1 MALARAKIVPINVAD
16 EMAKS
21 FLDYSMSVII
31 SRALPDAR
39 DGLKPSQ
46 RRILYAMD
54 GLGVQPNRKHV
65 KCAKIVGETMGNFHP
80 HGDMAIYP
88 TLVGMGQW
96 WGIRH
101 LLIEGRGNFGSIDGD
116 PPASMRYTEARLHHL
131 GAALMG
137 DMEKD
142 TVDFVPT
149 YDERLTEPVVLPAA
163 FPNLIVNGGT
173 GIAVGMATNIP
184 PHNLGETIDALIALI
199 ENPKLTAD
207 EILKIMPGPDF
218 PTGALICGKESIASY
233 YKTGRG
239 SLKMRGKVSVEDGRS
254 GKQQLVITE
263 VPYNVNPEELI
274 KRVAELVEEKKL
286 EGISDAR
293 NESDESIRIVLE
305 LKRDVIPKV
314 VINNLYKHTA
324 LESSFGVIMLAL
336 DGRRPKLLPMRDM
349 LICYMEH
356 RREVII
362 RRTKFDLKVAEDRA
376 HVLEGYKTA
385 LDHLDDF
392 VKIIRASKDRL
403 TARTKLQQKYK
414 LSDRQVDA
422 VLELR
427 LYQLTG
433 LEREKIEEE
442 YLELIKRIEELRS
455 ILASEKKV
463 YALIRKELL
472 EIKEK
477 YADKRRTHIVKDE
490 GDIETEDL
498 IAKEGTLI
506 TLSHA
511 GYIKRTSADSYRAQK
526 RGGKGVMG
534 MKSKEETGKDEET
547 DFVEHLFSA
556 TTHDYLM
563 FFTSTGRVYVEKV
576 YEIPEMGRTARG
588 KSIANVLALQSGE
601 KIAALICVKEFTDK
615 QHLVMATS
623 SGIVK
628 KTNLSDYAN
637 FRKGGIIGIKI
648 ESGDELIGCALTSGT
663 QEIVLVTSEGM
674 SLRFHEDQLRD
685 QGRATV
691 GVYGIR
697 PEKKDKVVGAAVVD
711 AKSTLLVV
719 GDNGVGKRTS
729 FDDYRSQTRG
739 GKGIITMKTTDK
751 TGAVAGA
758 ISVKE
763 DDEIMLITNKGQMV
777 RTKVKDIRESGR
789 NTQGVYLVRLEKGD
803 RLHGV
808 ARVVETDEKDEEQL
822 ELGT

>member
-1 MALARAKIVPINVAD
+1 MAVVKEKIVPINVAD
-16 EMAKS
+16 EMQKS

-54 GLGVQPNRKHV
+54 GLGIQPNRKPV
-65 KCAKIVGETMGNFHP
+65 KCAKIVGETMGNYHP

-131 GAALMG
+131 GAALMN
-137 DMEKD
+137 DMDRD

-184 PHNLGETIDALIALI
+184 PHNLGETIDAIVALI
-199 ENPKLTAD
+199 EDPKLTA
-207 EILKIMPGPDF
+207 EQILKIMPGPDF
-218 PTGALICGKESIASY
+218 PTGALICGKDSIISY

-239 SLKMRGKVSVEDGRS
+239 SLKLRGKVSVEDGRS

-305 LKRDVIPKV
+305 LKRDVVAKV
-314 VINNLYKHTA
+314 VINNLYKHTS

-336 DGRRPKLLPMRDM
+336 DGRRPKLMPMRDM
-349 LICYMEH
+349 LICYLEH
-356 RREVII
+356 RREVVI
-362 RRTKFDLKVAEDRA
+362 RRTKYDLRVAEDRA
-376 HVLEGYKTA
+376 HILEGYKKA

-392 VKIIRASKDRL
+392 VKIIRAAQDRAS
-403 TARTKLQQKYK
+403 AREKLIAKYK
-414 LSDRQVDA
+414 LSDRQADA
-422 VLELR
+422 ILELR

-442 YLELIKRIEELRS
+442 YLAVIQKIEELRS

-463 YALIRKELL
+463 YAIIKKELL
-472 EIKEK
+472 EIREK
-477 YADKRRTHIVKDE
+477 YADKRRTQIVKDE
-490 GDIETEDL
+490 GEIDVQDL

-526 RGGKGVMG
+526 RGGKGVIG
-534 MKSKEETGKDEET
+534 MKSKEEKGDEDET
-547 DFVEHLFSA
+547 DFIEHLFAAS
-556 TTHDYLM
+556 THDYLM

-588 KSIANVLALQSGE
+588 KSIANVLALQPGE
-601 KIAALICVKEFTDK
+601 KIAALICVQEFTEE

-637 FRKGGIIGIKI
+637 FRKGGIIGIKV
-648 ESGDELIGCALTSGT
+648 EAGDQLIGCALTNGK

-674 SLRFHEDQLRD
+674 SLRFNEDQLRD

-711 AKSTLLVV
+711 PKATLLVV

-729 FDDYRSQTRG
+729 FEDYRSQTRG

-751 TGAVAGA
+751 TGLVAGA
-758 ISVKE
+758 ISVKDE
-763 DDEIMLITNKGQMV
+763 DEIMLITEKGQMV

-789 NTQGVYLVRLEKGD
+789 NTSGVYLVRLQKGD
-803 RLHGV
+803 RLQGV
-808 ARVVETDEKDEEQL
+808 ARVVDTEEDEQL

>member
-1 MALARAKIVPINVAD
+1 
-16 EMAKS
+16 
-21 FLDYSMSVII
+21 
-31 SRALPDAR
+31 
-39 DGLKPSQ
+39 
-46 RRILYAMD
+46 
-54 GLGVQPNRKHV
+54 
-65 KCAKIVGETMGNFHP
+65 
-80 HGDMAIYP
+80 
-88 TLVGMGQW
+88 
-96 WGIRH
+96 
-101 LLIEGRGNFGSIDGD
+101 
-116 PPASMRYTEARLHHL
+116 
-131 GAALMG
+131 
-137 DMEKD
+137 
-142 TVDFVPT
+142 
-149 YDERLTEPVVLPAA
+149 
-163 FPNLIVNGGT
+163 
-173 GIAVGMATNIP
+173 
-184 PHNLGETIDALIALI
+184 
-199 ENPKLTAD
+199 
-207 EILKIMPGPDF
+207 MPGPDF
-218 PTGALICGKESIASY
+218 PTGALICGKESIISY

-239 SLKMRGKVSVEDGRS
+239 SLKLRGKVSVEDGRS

-336 DGRRPKLLPMRDM
+336 DGRRPKLMPMRDM
-349 LICYMEH
+349 LICYLEH
-356 RREVII
+356 RREVVI

-376 HVLEGYKTA
+376 HILEGYKKA

-392 VKIIRASKDRL
+392 VKIIRASKDRA
-403 TARTKLQQKYK
+403 TAKEKLIGKYK
-414 LSDRQVDA
+414 LSDRQADA
-422 VLELR
+422 ILELR

-433 LEREKIEEE
+433 LERDKIEEE
-442 YLELIKRIEELRS
+442 YLAVIQKIEELRS

-463 YALIRKELL
+463 YTIIKKELL
-472 EIKEK
+472 EIREK
-477 YADKRRTHIVKDE
+477 YADKRRSQIVKDE
-490 GDIETEDL
+490 GEIDVQDL
-498 IAKEGTLI
+498 IAKESTLI

-526 RGGKGVMG
+526 RGGKGVIG
-534 MKSKEETGKDEET
+534 MKSKEEKGEDEET

-556 TTHDYLM
+556 STHDYLM

-588 KSIANVLALQSGE
+588 KSIANVLALQPGE
-601 KIAALICVKEFTDK
+601 KIAALICVQEFTDK

-628 KTNLSDYAN
+628 KTNLSDYSN

-648 ESGDELIGCALTSGT
+648 ESGDHLIACALTNGT

-711 AKSTLLVV
+711 PKATLLVV
-719 GDNGVGKRTS
+719 GENGVGKRTS
-729 FDDYRSQTRG
+729 FEDYRSQTRG

-751 TGAVAGA
+751 TGLVAGA
-758 ISVKE
+758 ISVK
-763 DDEIMLITNKGQMV
+763 DADEIMMITEKGQMV

-789 NTQGVYLVRLEKGD
+789 NTQGVYLVRLQKGD
-803 RLHGV
+803 RLQGV
-808 ARVVETDEKDEEQL
+808 ARVVDTEEDEQL

>member
-1 MALARAKIVPINVAD
+1 MALMKENIVPINVAD
-16 EMAKS
+16 EMQKS

-54 GLGVQPNRKHV
+54 GLGVQPNRKPV

-96 WGIRH
+96 WGTRH

-131 GAALMG
+131 GAALMN
-137 DMEKD
+137 DMDRD

-184 PHNLGETIDALIALI
+184 PHNLGETIDAIVALI
-199 ENPKLTAD
+199 ENPKLTA
-207 EILKIMPGPDF
+207 EQILKIMPGPDF

-239 SLKMRGKVSVEDGRS
+239 SLKLRGKVSVEDGRS
-254 GKQQLVITE
+254 GKSQLVITE

-286 EGISDAR
+286 DGISDAR

-305 LKRDVIPKV
+305 LKRDAIPKV

-336 DGRRPKLLPMRDM
+336 DGRRPKLLPMREM
-349 LICYMEH
+349 LMCYLEH
-356 RREVII
+356 RREVVI

-376 HVLEGYKTA
+376 HILEGYKKA

-392 VKIIRASKDRL
+392 VKIIRAAKDRL
-403 TARTKLQQKYK
+403 AAKEKLIAKYK
-414 LSDRQVDA
+414 LSDRQADA
-422 VLELR
+422 ILELR

-442 YLELIKRIEELRS
+442 YLAVIQKIEELRS

-463 YALIRKELL
+463 YAIIKKELL
-472 EIKEK
+472 DIKDK
-477 YADKRRTHIVKDE
+477 YADKRRTQIVKDE
-490 GDIETEDL
+490 GEIDVEDL
-498 IAKEGTLI
+498 IAKEGALI

-526 RGGKGVMG
+526 RGGKGVIG
-534 MKSKEETGKDEET
+534 MKSKEEKGDEEET

-588 KSIANVLALQSGE
+588 KSIANILALQPGE
-601 KIAALICVKEFTDK
+601 KIAALICVQEFTDK

-648 ESGDELIGCALTSGT
+648 EQGDELIGCALTNGK
-663 QEIVLVTSEGM
+663 QEIVLVTAEGM

-711 AKSTLLVV
+711 PKATLLVV

-751 TGAVAGA
+751 TGLVAGA
-758 ISVKE
+758 ISVKDE
-763 DDEIMLITNKGQMV
+763 DEIMLITVKGQMV

-789 NTQGVYLVRLEKGD
+789 NTQGVYLVRLQKGD
-803 RLHGV
+803 RLQGV
-808 ARVVETDEKDEEQL
+808 ARVVEPEEDDGQL

>member
-1 MALARAKIVPINVAD
+1 MND
-16 EMAKS
+16 
-21 FLDYSMSVII
+21 
-31 SRALPDAR
+31 
-39 DGLKPSQ
+39 
-46 RRILYAMD
+46 MD
-54 GLGVQPNRKHV
+54 R
-65 KCAKIVGETMGNFHP
+65 
-80 HGDMAIYP
+80 
-88 TLVGMGQW
+88 
-96 WGIRH
+96 
-101 LLIEGRGNFGSIDGD
+101 
-116 PPASMRYTEARLHHL
+116 
-131 GAALMG
+131 
-137 DMEKD
+137 D

-184 PHNLGETIDALIALI
+184 PHNLGETIDAIVALI
-199 ENPKLTAD
+199 EDPKLTA
-207 EILKIMPGPDF
+207 EQILKIMPGPDF
-218 PTGALICGKESIASY
+218 PTGALICGKDSIISY

-239 SLKMRGKVSVEDGRS
+239 SLKLRGKVSVEDGRS

-305 LKRDVIPKV
+305 LKRDVVAKV
-314 VINNLYKHTA
+314 VINNLYKHTS

-336 DGRRPKLLPMRDM
+336 DGRRPKLMPMRDM
-349 LICYMEH
+349 LICYLEH
-356 RREVII
+356 RREVVI
-362 RRTKFDLKVAEDRA
+362 RRTKYDLRVAEDRA
-376 HVLEGYKTA
+376 HILEGYKKA

-392 VKIIRASKDRL
+392 VKIIRAAQDRAS
-403 TARTKLQQKYK
+403 AREKLIAKYK
-414 LSDRQVDA
+414 LSDRQADA
-422 VLELR
+422 ILELR

-442 YLELIKRIEELRS
+442 YLAVIQKIEELRS

-463 YALIRKELL
+463 YAIIKKELL
-472 EIKEK
+472 EIREK
-477 YADKRRTHIVKDE
+477 YADKRRTQIVKDE
-490 GDIETEDL
+490 GEIDVQDL

-526 RGGKGVMG
+526 RGGKGVIG
-534 MKSKEETGKDEET
+534 MKSKEEKGDEDET
-547 DFVEHLFSA
+547 DFIEHLFAAS
-556 TTHDYLM
+556 THDYLM

-588 KSIANVLALQSGE
+588 KSIANVLALQPGE
-601 KIAALICVKEFTDK
+601 KIAALICVQEFTEE

-637 FRKGGIIGIKI
+637 FRKGGIIGIKV
-648 ESGDELIGCALTSGT
+648 EAGDQLIGCALTNGK

-674 SLRFHEDQLRD
+674 SLRFNEDQLRD

-711 AKSTLLVV
+711 PKATLLVV

-729 FDDYRSQTRG
+729 FEDYRSQTRG

-751 TGAVAGA
+751 TGLVAGA
-758 ISVKE
+758 ISVKDE
-763 DDEIMLITNKGQMV
+763 DEIMLITEKGQMV

-789 NTQGVYLVRLEKGD
+789 NTSGVYLVRLQKGD
-803 RLHGV
+803 RLQGV
-808 ARVVETDEKDEEQL
+808 ARVVDTEEDEQL

>member
-1 MALARAKIVPINVAD
+1 MTGVQTC
-16 EMAKS
+16 
-21 FLDYSMSVII
+21 
-31 SRALPDAR
+31 ALP
-39 DGLKPSQ
+39 
-46 RRILYAMD
+46 I
-54 GLGVQPNRKHV
+54 
-65 KCAKIVGETMGNFHP
+65 CF
-80 HGDMAIYP
+80 
-88 TLVGMGQW
+88 
-96 WGIRH
+96 
-101 LLIEGRGNFGSIDGD
+101 
-116 PPASMRYTEARLHHL
+116 
-131 GAALMG
+131 
-137 DMEKD
+137 
-142 TVDFVPT
+142 
-149 YDERLTEPVVLPAA
+149 PV
-163 FPNLIVNGGT
+163 
-173 GIAVGMATNIP
+173 
-184 PHNLGETIDALIALI
+184 TI
-199 ENPKLTAD
+199 KL
-207 EILKIMPGPDF
+207 
-218 PTGALICGKESIASY
+218 
-233 YKTGRG
+233 
-239 SLKMRGKVSVEDGRS
+239 RGKVSVEDGRS

-286 EGISDAR
+286 DGISDAR

-305 LKRDVIPKV
+305 LKRDAIAKV

-336 DGRRPKLLPMRDM
+336 DGRRPKLLPMREM
-349 LICYMEH
+349 LICYLEH
-356 RREVII
+356 RREVVI

-376 HVLEGYKTA
+376 HILEGYKKA

-392 VKIIRASKDRL
+392 VKIIRASKDRA
-403 TARTKLQQKYK
+403 TAKEKLIAKYK
-414 LSDRQVDA
+414 LSDRQADA
-422 VLELR
+422 ILELR

-433 LEREKIEEE
+433 LERDKIEEE
-442 YLELIKRIEELRS
+442 YLAVIQKIEELRS

-463 YALIRKELL
+463 YSIIKKELL

-477 YADKRRTHIVKDE
+477 YADKRRTQIVKDE
-490 GDIETEDL
+490 GEIDVQDL
-498 IAKEGTLI
+498 IAKESTLI

-526 RGGKGVMG
+526 RGGKGVIG
-534 MKSKEETGKDEET
+534 MKSKEEKGGEEET

-556 TTHDYLM
+556 STHDYLM

-588 KSIANVLALQSGE
+588 KSIANVLALQEGE
-601 KIAALICVKEFTDK
+601 KIAALICVHEFTDK

-648 ESGDELIGCALTSGT
+648 EAGDQLIGCALTNGK
-663 QEIVLVTSEGM
+663 QEIVLVTAEGM

-711 AKSTLLVV
+711 PKATLLVV

-751 TGAVAGA
+751 TGLVAGA
-758 ISVKE
+758 ISVKD
-763 DDEIMLITNKGQMV
+763 DDEIMMITEKGQMV

-789 NTQGVYLVRLEKGD
+789 NTQGVYLVRLQKGD
-803 RLHGV
+803 RLQGV
-808 ARVVETDEKDEEQL
+808 ARVVDAEEDEQL

>member
-305 LKRDVIPKV
+305 LKRDVIAKV

-534 MKSKEETGKDEET
+534 MKSKEETGKDDET

-588 KSIANVLALQSGE
+588 KSIANVLALQAGE

-637 FRKGGIIGIKI
+637 YRKGGIIGIKI

-697 PEKKDKVVGAAVVD
+697 PEKKDKVVGAAIVD
-711 AKSTLLVV
+711 PKATLLVV

>member
-305 LKRDVIPKV
+305 LKRDVIAKV

-534 MKSKEETGKDEET
+534 MKSKEETGTDEET

-588 KSIANVLALQSGE
+588 KSIANVLALQAGE

-697 PEKKDKVVGAAVVD
+697 PEKKDKVVGAAIVD
-711 AKSTLLVV
+711 SKSTLLVV

-789 NTQGVYLVRLEKGD
+789 NTQGVYLVRLQKGD
-803 RLHGV
+803 RLQGV

>member
-1 MALARAKIVPINVAD
+1 
-16 EMAKS
+16 MAKS

-305 LKRDVIPKV
+305 LKRDVIAKV

-534 MKSKEETGKDEET
+534 MKSKEETGKDDET

-588 KSIANVLALQSGE
+588 KSIANVLALQPGE

-637 FRKGGIIGIKI
+637 YRKGGIIGIKI

-697 PEKKDKVVGAAVVD
+697 PEKKDKVVGAAIVD
-711 AKSTLLVV
+711 SKSTLLVV

>member
-305 LKRDVIPKV
+305 LKRDVIAKV

-534 MKSKEETGKDEET
+534 MKSKEETGKDDET

-588 KSIANVLALQSGE
+588 KSIANVLALQAGE

-637 FRKGGIIGIKI
+637 YRKGGIIGIKI

-697 PEKKDKVVGAAVVD
+697 PEKKDKVVGAAIVD
-711 AKSTLLVV
+711 PKATLLVV

-822 ELGT
+822 ELDT

>member
-534 MKSKEETGKDEET
+534 MKSKEETGTDEET

-637 FRKGGIIGIKI
+637 FRKGGIIGIKV

-697 PEKKDKVVGAAVVD
+697 PEKKDKVVGAAIVD
-711 AKSTLLVV
+711 SKSTLLVV

>member
-1 MALARAKIVPINVAD
+1 MALMKENIVPINVAD
-16 EMAKS
+16 EMQKS

-54 GLGVQPNRKHV
+54 GLGVQPNRKPV

-96 WGIRH
+96 WGTRH

-131 GAALMG
+131 GAALMN
-137 DMEKD
+137 DMDRD

-149 YDERLTEPVVLPAA
+149 YDERLTEPVVLPAS

-184 PHNLGETIDALIALI
+184 PHNLGETIDAVVALI
-199 ENPKLTAD
+199 ENPQLTA
-207 EILKIMPGPDF
+207 EQILKIMPGPDF

-233 YKTGRG
+233 FKTGRG
-239 SLKMRGKVSVEDGRS
+239 SLKLRGKVSVEDGRS
-254 GKQQLVITE
+254 GKSQLVITE

-286 EGISDAR
+286 DGISDAR

-305 LKRDVIPKV
+305 LKRDAIPKV

-336 DGRRPKLLPMRDM
+336 DGRRPKLLPMREM
-349 LICYMEH
+349 LLCYLEH
-356 RREVII
+356 RREVVI
-362 RRTKFDLKVAEDRA
+362 RRTKFDLRVAEDRA
-376 HVLEGYKTA
+376 HILEGYKKA

-392 VKIIRASKDRL
+392 VKIIRAAKDRPG
-403 TARTKLQQKYK
+403 AKEKLIAKYK
-414 LSDRQVDA
+414 LSDRQADA
-422 VLELR
+422 ILELR

-433 LEREKIEEE
+433 LERDKIEEE
-442 YLELIKRIEELRS
+442 YLAVIQKIEELRS

-463 YALIRKELL
+463 YAIIKKELL

-477 YADKRRTHIVKDE
+477 YADKRRTQIVKDE
-490 GDIETEDL
+490 GDIDVEDL
-498 IAKEGTLI
+498 IAKEGALI

-526 RGGKGVMG
+526 RGGKGVIG
-534 MKSKEETGKDEET
+534 MKSKEEKGEEADT

-588 KSIANVLALQSGE
+588 KSIANVLALQPGE
-601 KIAALICVKEFTDK
+601 KIAALICVQEFTDK

-637 FRKGGIIGIKI
+637 FRKGGIIGIKV
-648 ESGDELIGCALTSGT
+648 EQGDELIGCALTNGK
-663 QEIVLVTSEGM
+663 QEIVLVTAEGM

-711 AKSTLLVV
+711 PKATLLVV

-751 TGAVAGA
+751 TGLVAGA
-758 ISVKE
+758 ISVKD
-763 DDEIMLITNKGQMV
+763 DDEIMLITVKGQMV

-789 NTQGVYLVRLEKGD
+789 NTQGVYLVRLQKGD
-803 RLHGV
+803 RLQGV
-808 ARVVETDEKDEEQL
+808 ARVVEPEEDDGQL

>member
-392 VKIIRASKDRL
+392 VKIIRASNDRL

-534 MKSKEETGKDEET
+534 MKSKDETGKDEET

-588 KSIANVLALQSGE
+588 KSIANVLALQPGE
-601 KIAALICVKEFTDK
+601 KIAALICVKDFTDK

-751 TGAVAGA
+751 TGSVAAA
-758 ISVKE
+758 ISVNE

-789 NTQGVYLVRLEKGD
+789 NTQGVYLVRLQKGD
-803 RLHGV
+803 RLQGV

>member
-1 MALARAKIVPINVAD
+1 MSVSKEKIVPINVAD
-16 EMAKS
+16 EMQKS

-54 GLGVQPNRKHV
+54 GLGVQPNRKPV

-96 WGIRH
+96 WGTRH

-131 GAALMG
+131 GAALMN
-137 DMEKD
+137 DMDRD

-184 PHNLGETIDALIALI
+184 PHNLGETIDAIVALI
-199 ENPKLTAD
+199 EDPKLTA
-207 EILKIMPGPDF
+207 EQILKIMPGPDF

-239 SLKMRGKVSVEDGRS
+239 SLKLRGKVSVEDGRS

-305 LKRDVIPKV
+305 LKRDAIAKV

-336 DGRRPKLLPMRDM
+336 DGRRPKLLPMREM
-349 LICYMEH
+349 LVCYLEH
-356 RREVII
+356 RREVVI

-376 HVLEGYKTA
+376 HILEGYKKA

-392 VKIIRASKDRL
+392 VKIIRASKDRA
-403 TARTKLQQKYK
+403 TAKEKLIAKYK
-414 LSDRQVDA
+414 LSERQADA
-422 VLELR
+422 ILELR

-433 LEREKIEEE
+433 LERDKIEEE
-442 YLELIKRIEELRS
+442 YLAVIQKIEELRS

-463 YALIRKELL
+463 YSIIKKELL

-477 YADKRRTHIVKDE
+477 YADKRRTQIVKDE
-490 GDIETEDL
+490 GEIDVEDL

-506 TLSHA
+506 TLSHS

-526 RGGKGVMG
+526 RGGKGVIG
-534 MKSKEETGKDEET
+534 MKSKEEKGDEAET

-588 KSIANVLALQSGE
+588 KSIANVLSLQQGE
-601 KIAALICVKEFTDK
+601 KIAALICVQEFNDK

-648 ESGDELIGCALTSGT
+648 EAGDELIGCALTNGK
-663 QEIVLVTSEGM
+663 QEVVLVTAEGM

-711 AKSTLLVV
+711 PKATLLVV

-763 DDEIMLITNKGQMV
+763 EDEIMLITVKGQMV

-789 NTQGVYLVRLEKGD
+789 NTQGVYLVRLQKGD
-803 RLHGV
+803 RLQGV
-808 ARVVETDEKDEEQL
+808 ARVVETEEDDGQL

>member
-1 MALARAKIVPINVAD
+1 MKENIVPINVAD
-16 EMAKS
+16 EMQKS

-54 GLGVQPNRKHV
+54 GLGVQPNRKPV

-96 WGIRH
+96 WGTRH

-131 GAALMG
+131 GAALMN
-137 DMEKD
+137 DMDRD

-149 YDERLTEPVVLPAA
+149 YDERLTEPVVLPAS

-184 PHNLGETIDALIALI
+184 PHNLGETIDAVVALI
-199 ENPKLTAD
+199 ENPQLTA
-207 EILKIMPGPDF
+207 EQILKIMPGPDF

-233 YKTGRG
+233 FKTGRG
-239 SLKMRGKVSVEDGRS
+239 SLKLRGKVSVEDGRS
-254 GKQQLVITE
+254 GKSQLVITE

-286 EGISDAR
+286 DGISDAR

-305 LKRDVIPKV
+305 LKRDAIPKV

-336 DGRRPKLLPMRDM
+336 DGRRPKLLPMREM
-349 LICYMEH
+349 LLCYLEH
-356 RREVII
+356 RREVVI
-362 RRTKFDLKVAEDRA
+362 RRTKFDLRVAEDRA
-376 HVLEGYKTA
+376 HILEGYKKA

-392 VKIIRASKDRL
+392 VKIIRAAKDRPG
-403 TARTKLQQKYK
+403 AKEKLIAKYK
-414 LSDRQVDA
+414 LSDRQADA
-422 VLELR
+422 ILELR

-433 LEREKIEEE
+433 LERDKIEEE
-442 YLELIKRIEELRS
+442 YLAVIQKIEELRS

-463 YALIRKELL
+463 YAIIKKELL

-477 YADKRRTHIVKDE
+477 YADKRRTQIVKDE
-490 GDIETEDL
+490 GDIDVEDL
-498 IAKEGTLI
+498 IAKEGALI

-526 RGGKGVMG
+526 RGGKGVIG
-534 MKSKEETGKDEET
+534 MKSKEEKGEEADT

-588 KSIANVLALQSGE
+588 KSIANVLALQPGE
-601 KIAALICVKEFTDK
+601 KIAALICVQEFTDK

-637 FRKGGIIGIKI
+637 FRKGGIIGIKV
-648 ESGDELIGCALTSGT
+648 EQGDELIGCALTNGK
-663 QEIVLVTSEGM
+663 QEIVLVTAEGM

-711 AKSTLLVV
+711 PKATLLVV

-751 TGAVAGA
+751 TGLVAGA
-758 ISVKE
+758 ISVKD
-763 DDEIMLITNKGQMV
+763 DDEIMLITVKGQMV

-789 NTQGVYLVRLEKGD
+789 NTQGVYLVRLQKGD
-803 RLHGV
+803 RLQGV
-808 ARVVETDEKDEEQL
+808 ARVVEPEEDDGQL

>member
-1 MALARAKIVPINVAD
+1 
-16 EMAKS
+16 
-21 FLDYSMSVII
+21 
-31 SRALPDAR
+31 
-39 DGLKPSQ
+39 LK
-46 RRILYAMD
+46 L
-54 GLGVQPNRKHV
+54 
-65 KCAKIVGETMGNFHP
+65 
-80 HGDMAIYP
+80 
-88 TLVGMGQW
+88 
-96 WGIRH
+96 
-101 LLIEGRGNFGSIDGD
+101 
-116 PPASMRYTEARLHHL
+116 
-131 GAALMG
+131 
-137 DMEKD
+137 
-142 TVDFVPT
+142 
-149 YDERLTEPVVLPAA
+149 
-163 FPNLIVNGGT
+163 
-173 GIAVGMATNIP
+173 
-184 PHNLGETIDALIALI
+184 
-199 ENPKLTAD
+199 
-207 EILKIMPGPDF
+207 
-218 PTGALICGKESIASY
+218 
-233 YKTGRG
+233 
-239 SLKMRGKVSVEDGRS
+239 RGKVSVEDGRS

-336 DGRRPKLLPMRDM
+336 DGRRPKLMPMRDM
-349 LICYMEH
+349 LICYLEH
-356 RREVII
+356 RREVVI

-376 HVLEGYKTA
+376 HILEGYKKA

-392 VKIIRASKDRL
+392 VKIIRSSKDRGM
-403 TARTKLQQKYK
+403 AKEKLIGKYK
-414 LSDRQVDA
+414 LSDRQADA
-422 VLELR
+422 ILELR

-433 LEREKIEEE
+433 LERDKIEEE
-442 YLELIKRIEELRS
+442 YLAVIQKIEELRS

-463 YALIRKELL
+463 YTIIKKELL
-472 EIKEK
+472 EIREK
-477 YADKRRTHIVKDE
+477 YADKRRSQIVKDE
-490 GDIETEDL
+490 GEIDVQDL
-498 IAKEGTLI
+498 IAKESTLI

-526 RGGKGVMG
+526 RGGKGVIG
-534 MKSKEETGKDEET
+534 MKSKEEKGDDEET

-556 TTHDYLM
+556 STHDYLM

-588 KSIANVLALQSGE
+588 KSIANVLALQPGE
-601 KIAALICVKEFTDK
+601 KIAALICVQEFTDK

-628 KTNLSDYAN
+628 KTNLSDYSN

-648 ESGDELIGCALTSGT
+648 ESGDHLIACALTNGT

-711 AKSTLLVV
+711 PKATLLVV
-719 GDNGVGKRTS
+719 GENGVGKRTS
-729 FDDYRSQTRG
+729 FEDYRSQTRG

-751 TGAVAGA
+751 TGLVAGA
-758 ISVKE
+758 ISVK
-763 DDEIMLITNKGQMV
+763 DADEIMMITEKGQMV

-789 NTQGVYLVRLEKGD
+789 NTQGVYLVRLQKGD
-803 RLHGV
+803 RLQGV
-808 ARVVETDEKDEEQL
+808 ARVVDTEEDEQL

>member
-403 TARTKLQQKYK
+403 AARTKLQDKYK

-534 MKSKEETGKDEET
+534 MKSKEETGKDDET

-588 KSIANVLALQSGE
+588 KSIANVLALQPGE

-697 PEKKDKVVGAAVVD
+697 PEKQDKVVGAAIVD
-711 AKSTLLVV
+711 PKSTLLVV

-789 NTQGVYLVRLEKGD
+789 NTQGVYLVRLQKGD
-803 RLHGV
+803 RLQGV

>member
-1 MALARAKIVPINVAD
+1 MALLKENIVPINVAE
-16 EMAKS
+16 EMSKS

-96 WGIRH
+96 WGTRH
-101 LLIEGRGNFGSIDGD
+101 LLVEGRGNFGSIDGD
-116 PPASMRYTEARLHHL
+116 PPASMRYTEARLHAL
-131 GAALMG
+131 GAALMA
-137 DMEKD
+137 DMERD

-184 PHNLGETIDALIALI
+184 PHNLGETIDALCALI
-199 ENPKLTAD
+199 ENPKLTA
-207 EILKIMPGPDF
+207 EQILKIMPGPDF
-218 PTGALICGKESIASY
+218 PTGALICGKESIANY
-233 YKTGRG
+233 YQTGRG
-239 SLKMRGKVSVEDGRS
+239 SLKLRGKVSVEEGRS
-254 GKQQLVITE
+254 GKSQLIITE

-305 LKRDVIPKV
+305 LKRDAIPKV
-314 VINNLYKHTA
+314 IINNLYKHTP

-336 DGRRPKLLPMRDM
+336 DGRRPKLLPMREM
-349 LICYMEH
+349 LICYLEH
-356 RREVII
+356 RREVVI

-376 HVLEGYKTA
+376 HILEGYKKA
-385 LDHLDDF
+385 LANLDDF
-392 VKIIRASKDRL
+392 VKIIRASKDRAL
-403 TARTKLQQKYK
+403 AKEKLMTKYK
-414 LSDRQVDA
+414 LSDRQADA
-422 VLELR
+422 ILELR

-433 LEREKIEEE
+433 LERDKIEEE
-442 YLELIKRIEELRS
+442 YLAVIQKIEELRS

-463 YALIRKELL
+463 YAIIKKELL

-477 YADKRRTHIVKDE
+477 YADPRRTQIVKDE
-490 GDIETEDL
+490 GEIDVEDL
-498 IAKEGTLI
+498 IAKEGTVI

-511 GYIKRTSADSYRAQK
+511 GYIKRTSVTSYRAQR
-526 RGGKGVMG
+526 RGGKGVIG
-534 MKSKEETGKDEET
+534 MKSKEEKEGEDTG

-563 FFTSTGRVYVEKV
+563 FFTNTGRVYVEKV

-588 KSIANVLALQSGE
+588 KSIANILALQPNE
-601 KIAALICVKEFTDK
+601 KVAALICVQEFSDK
-615 QHLVMATS
+615 QHLVMATA

-628 KTNLSDYAN
+628 KTNLADYAN

-648 ESGDELIGCALTSGT
+648 EAGDELIGCVQTTGK
-663 QEIVLVTSEGM
+663 QEIVLVTKEGM
-674 SLRFHEDQLRD
+674 SLRFDEDQLRD

-697 PEKKDKVVGAAVVD
+697 PEKKDKVVGVAVVD
-711 AKSTLLVV
+711 AKATLLVV
-719 GDNGVGKRTS
+719 GENGVGKRTS
-729 FDDYRSQTRG
+729 FEDYRSQTRG

-751 TGAVAGA
+751 TGLVAGA

-763 DDEIMLITNKGQMV
+763 TDEIMLITVKGQMV

-789 NTQGVYLVRLEKGD
+789 NTQGVYIVRLQKGD
-803 RLHGV
+803 RLQGV
-808 ARVVETDEKDEEQL
+808 ARVVETDDEEDA
-822 ELGT
+822 ELPLGA

>member
-305 LKRDVIPKV
+305 LKRDVIAKV

-534 MKSKEETGKDEET
+534 MKSKEETGKDDET

-588 KSIANVLALQSGE
+588 KSIANVLALQPGE

-628 KTNLSDYAN
+628 KTNLSDYSN
-637 FRKGGIIGIKI
+637 YRKGGIIGIKI

-697 PEKKDKVVGAAVVD
+697 PEKKDKVVGAAIVD
-711 AKSTLLVV
+711 SKSTLLVV

-763 DDEIMLITNKGQMV
+763 DDEIMLITNKGQMA

>member
-1 MALARAKIVPINVAD
+1 
-16 EMAKS
+16 
-21 FLDYSMSVII
+21 MSVII

-218 PTGALICGKESIASY
+218 PTGALICGRESIASY

-305 LKRDVIPKV
+305 LKRDVIAKV

-403 TARTKLQQKYK
+403 TARTKLQDKYK

-534 MKSKEETGKDEET
+534 MKSKEETGKDDET

-588 KSIANVLALQSGE
+588 KSIANVLALQPGE

-697 PEKKDKVVGAAVVD
+697 PEKQDKVVGAAIVD
-711 AKSTLLVV
+711 PKSTLLVV

-789 NTQGVYLVRLEKGD
+789 NTQGVYLVRLQKGD
-803 RLHGV
+803 RLQGV

>member
-305 LKRDVIPKV
+305 LKRDVIAKV

-376 HVLEGYKTA
+376 HVLEGYKIA

-534 MKSKEETGKDEET
+534 MKSKEETGKDDET

-588 KSIANVLALQSGE
+588 KSIANVLALQPGE

-637 FRKGGIIGIKI
+637 YRKGGIIGIKI

-697 PEKKDKVVGAAVVD
+697 PEKKDKVVGAAIVD
-711 AKSTLLVV
+711 PKATLLVV

>member
-1 MALARAKIVPINVAD
+1 
-16 EMAKS
+16 
-21 FLDYSMSVII
+21 
-31 SRALPDAR
+31 
-39 DGLKPSQ
+39 
-46 RRILYAMD
+46 
-54 GLGVQPNRKHV
+54 
-65 KCAKIVGETMGNFHP
+65 
-80 HGDMAIYP
+80 
-88 TLVGMGQW
+88 
-96 WGIRH
+96 
-101 LLIEGRGNFGSIDGD
+101 
-116 PPASMRYTEARLHHL
+116 
-131 GAALMG
+131 
-137 DMEKD
+137 
-142 TVDFVPT
+142 
-149 YDERLTEPVVLPAA
+149 
-163 FPNLIVNGGT
+163 
-173 GIAVGMATNIP
+173 
-184 PHNLGETIDALIALI
+184 
-199 ENPKLTAD
+199 
-207 EILKIMPGPDF
+207 
-218 PTGALICGKESIASY
+218 
-233 YKTGRG
+233 
-239 SLKMRGKVSVEDGRS
+239 MRGKVSVEDGRS

-336 DGRRPKLLPMRDM
+336 DGRRPKLMPMRDM
-349 LICYMEH
+349 LICYLEH
-356 RREVII
+356 RREVVI

-376 HVLEGYKTA
+376 HILEGYKKA

-392 VKIIRASKDRL
+392 VKIIRASKDRA
-403 TARTKLQQKYK
+403 TAKEKLIGKYK
-414 LSDRQVDA
+414 LSDRQADA
-422 VLELR
+422 ILELR

-433 LEREKIEEE
+433 LERDKIEEE
-442 YLELIKRIEELRS
+442 YLAVIQKIEELRS

-463 YALIRKELL
+463 YTIIKKELL
-472 EIKEK
+472 EIREK
-477 YADKRRTHIVKDE
+477 YADKRRSQIVKDE
-490 GDIETEDL
+490 GEIDVQDL
-498 IAKEGTLI
+498 IAKESTLI

-526 RGGKGVMG
+526 RGGKGVIG
-534 MKSKEETGKDEET
+534 MKSKEEKGEDEET

-556 TTHDYLM
+556 STHDYLM

-588 KSIANVLALQSGE
+588 KSIANVLALQPGE
-601 KIAALICVKEFTDK
+601 KIAALICVQEFTDK

-628 KTNLSDYAN
+628 KTNLSDYSN

-648 ESGDELIGCALTSGT
+648 ESGDHLIACALTNGT

-711 AKSTLLVV
+711 PKATLLVV
-719 GDNGVGKRTS
+719 GENGVGKRTS
-729 FDDYRSQTRG
+729 FEDYRSQTRG

-751 TGAVAGA
+751 TGLVAGA
-758 ISVKE
+758 ISVK
-763 DDEIMLITNKGQMV
+763 DADEIMMITEKGQMV

-789 NTQGVYLVRLEKGD
+789 NTQGVYLVRLQKGD
-803 RLHGV
+803 RLQGV
-808 ARVVETDEKDEEQL
+808 ARVVDTEEDEQL

>member
-1 MALARAKIVPINVAD
+1 
-16 EMAKS
+16 
-21 FLDYSMSVII
+21 
-31 SRALPDAR
+31 
-39 DGLKPSQ
+39 
-46 RRILYAMD
+46 
-54 GLGVQPNRKHV
+54 
-65 KCAKIVGETMGNFHP
+65 GNFHP

-96 WGIRH
+96 WGTRH

-131 GAALMG
+131 GAALMN
-137 DMEKD
+137 DMDRE

-184 PHNLGETIDALIALI
+184 PHNLGEAIDAIVALI
-199 ENPKLTAD
+199 EDPKLTA
-207 EILKIMPGPDF
+207 EQILKIMPGPDF

-239 SLKMRGKVSVEDGRS
+239 SLKLRGKVSVEDGRS

-274 KRVAELVEEKKL
+274 KR
-286 EGISDAR
+286 DA
-293 NESDESIRIVLE
+293 IA
-305 LKRDVIPKV
+305 KV

-336 DGRRPKLLPMRDM
+336 DGRRPKLMPMRDM
-349 LICYMEH
+349 LICYLEH
-356 RREVII
+356 RREVVI

-376 HVLEGYKTA
+376 HILEGYKKA

-392 VKIIRASKDRL
+392 VKIIRASKDRA
-403 TARTKLQQKYK
+403 TAKEKLIAKYK
-414 LSDRQVDA
+414 LSDRQADA
-422 VLELR
+422 ILELR

-433 LEREKIEEE
+433 LERDKIEEE
-442 YLELIKRIEELRS
+442 YLAVIQKIEELRS

-463 YALIRKELL
+463 YTIIKKELL

-477 YADKRRTHIVKDE
+477 YADKRRTQIVKDE
-490 GDIETEDL
+490 GEIDVQDL
-498 IAKEGTLI
+498 IAKESTLI

-526 RGGKGVMG
+526 RGGKGVIG
-534 MKSKEETGKDEET
+534 MKSKEEKGDEEET

-556 TTHDYLM
+556 STHDYLM

-588 KSIANVLALQSGE
+588 KSIANILALQEGE
-601 KIAALICVKEFTDK
+601 KIAALICVHEFTDK

-648 ESGDELIGCALTSGT
+648 EAGDQLIACALTNGK
-663 QEIVLVTSEGM
+663 QEIVLVTAEGM

-711 AKSTLLVV
+711 PKATLLVV

-751 TGAVAGA
+751 TGLVAGA
-758 ISVKE
+758 ISVKDE
-763 DDEIMLITNKGQMV
+763 DEIMMITEKGQMV

-789 NTQGVYLVRLEKGD
+789 NTQGVYLVRLQKGD
-803 RLHGV
+803 RLQGV
-808 ARVVETDEKDEEQL
+808 ARVVDAEEDEQL

>member
-697 PEKKDKVVGAAVVD
+697 PEKKDKVVGAAIVD
-711 AKSTLLVV
+711 SKSTLLVV

>member
-1 MALARAKIVPINVAD
+1 MALMKENIVPINVAD
-16 EMAKS
+16 EMQKS

-54 GLGVQPNRKHV
+54 GLGVQPNRKPV

-96 WGIRH
+96 WGTRH

-131 GAALMG
+131 GAALMN
-137 DMEKD
+137 DMDRD

-149 YDERLTEPVVLPAA
+149 YDERLTEPVVLPAS

-184 PHNLGETIDALIALI
+184 PHNLGETIDAVVALI
-199 ENPKLTAD
+199 ENPQLTA
-207 EILKIMPGPDF
+207 EQILKIMPGPDF

-233 YKTGRG
+233 FKTGRG
-239 SLKMRGKVSVEDGRS
+239 SLKLRGKVSVEDGRS
-254 GKQQLVITE
+254 GKSQLVITE

-286 EGISDAR
+286 DGISDAR

-305 LKRDVIPKV
+305 LKRDAIPKV

-336 DGRRPKLLPMRDM
+336 DGRRPKLLPMREM
-349 LICYMEH
+349 LLCYLEH
-356 RREVII
+356 RREVVI
-362 RRTKFDLKVAEDRA
+362 RRTKFDLRVAEDRA
-376 HVLEGYKTA
+376 HILEGYKKA

-392 VKIIRASKDRL
+392 VKIIRAAKDRPG
-403 TARTKLQQKYK
+403 AKEKLIAKYK
-414 LSDRQVDA
+414 LSDRQADA
-422 VLELR
+422 ILELR

-433 LEREKIEEE
+433 LERDKIEEE
-442 YLELIKRIEELRS
+442 YLAVIQKIEELRS

-463 YALIRKELL
+463 YAIIKKELL

-477 YADKRRTHIVKDE
+477 YADKRRTQIVKDE
-490 GDIETEDL
+490 GDIDVEDL
-498 IAKEGTLI
+498 IAKEGALI

-526 RGGKGVMG
+526 RGGKGVIG
-534 MKSKEETGKDEET
+534 MKSKEEKGEEADT

-588 KSIANVLALQSGE
+588 KSIANVLALQPGE
-601 KIAALICVKEFTDK
+601 KIAALICVQEFTDK

-637 FRKGGIIGIKI
+637 FRKGGIIGIKV
-648 ESGDELIGCALTSGT
+648 EQGDELIGCALTNGK
-663 QEIVLVTSEGM
+663 QEIVLVTAEGM

-711 AKSTLLVV
+711 PKATLLVV

-751 TGAVAGA
+751 TGLVAGA
-758 ISVKE
+758 ISVKDE
-763 DDEIMLITNKGQMV
+763 DEIMLITVKGQMV

-789 NTQGVYLVRLEKGD
+789 NTQGVYLVRLQKGD
-803 RLHGV
+803 RLQGV
-808 ARVVETDEKDEEQL
+808 ARVVEPEEDDGQL